1 MPQALK
7 MSVKKLANI
16 KLNTT
21 IILLTIIALTA
32 IATWIIPAGKF
43 ETVTR
48 EDGRNVLVE
57 GSFHYVENTPQD
69 LFAVLKAPMQAFLR
83 SQTAEIMAFLLI
95 IGGAFM
101 IVEKTGAITAF
112 IKRLSH
118 MFLKHPELKNLYIPV
133 SMTLFSI
140 GGATFGMSEEVLIF
154 IPIFI
159 PLSLSLGYDS
169 MVGVTVPFIGAA
181 AGFAS
186 AFMNPFTL
194 GIAQGIAQLQP
205 YSGYEFRLV
214 IWVICT
220 AAAIAFIMNYARK
233 VEKDP
238 KASLTYEFDQEKKK
252 ELSTNESEN
261 VVFSTSHIFVLLA
274 FAATMVLLVF
284 GVSKYGWY
292 ITEIG
297 ALFFGLGLVA
307 AILGR
312 LKVTDACTA
321 FYDGVRGMAEIV
333 FLLALATSI
342 IIIAENGN
350 ILDTT
355 LNYMAG
361 IISKLNSVLASWAAF
376 IMQAIINFFI
386 PSGSSKAVLTM
397 PILAPLSDLIGIS
410 RQTMVL
416 AYQFGDGWTNV
427 CIPTSPVVIAVIG
440 MAKIPFQK
448 WFKFILPLVTIW
460 FLLSFGFLAIA
471 NYINWQ

>member
-1 MPQALK
+1 MAQTLK
-7 MSVKKLANI
+7 LSLKKLAGFKI
-16 KLNTT
+16 NTT
-21 IILLTIIALTA
+21 IILLTIITLTA
-32 IATWIIPAGKF
+32 IATWVIPAGKF
-43 ETVTR
+43 ETVVQ
-48 EDGRNVLVE
+48 DGRNVLVE
-57 GSFHYVENTPQD
+57 GSFHYVDATPQN
-69 LFAVLKAPMQAFLR
+69 LFEVLKAPMKAFLR

-101 IVEKTGAITAF
+101 VVEKTGAITAF
-112 IKRLSH
+112 IKRISRVFLDHSA
-118 MFLKHPELKNLYIPV
+118 LKHLYIPL
-133 SMTLFSI
+133 SMILFSL

-194 GIAQGIAQLQP
+194 GIAQGIAELP
-205 YSGYEFRLV
+205 MYSGFEFRLV
-214 IWVICT
+214 MWVICT
-220 AAAIAFIMNYARK
+220 IVAIAFIMLYARK
-233 VEKDP
+233 IEKDP

-252 ELSTNESEN
+252 ELSATAAEE
-261 VVFSTSHIFVLLA
+261 VVFTTSHILVLLA
-274 FAATMVLLVF
+274 FAVTMGLLVF
-284 GVSKYGWY
+284 GVLKYEWY

-297 ALFFGLGLVA
+297 ALFFALALVA
-307 AILGR
+307 AVFGR
-312 LKVTDACTA
+312 LKMQEACTA

-342 IIIAENGN
+342 IIVAENGN
-350 ILDTT
+350 ILDTA

-427 CIPTSPVVIAVIG
+427 CIPTSPIVIAVIG

-448 WFKFILPLVTIW
+448 WFKFIAPLVAVW
-460 FLLSFGFLAIA
+460 FLLSFVFLAVA

>member
-7 MSVKKLANI
+7 ISVKKLANI

-21 IILLTIIALTA
+21 VILLTIIALTA
-32 IATWIIPAGKF
+32 IATWLIPAGKF
-43 ETVTR
+43 ETVKQG
-48 EDGRNVLVE
+48 GRNVLVE
-57 GSFHYVENTPQD
+57 GSFHYVEATPQN
-69 LFAVLKAPMQAFLR
+69 LFDVLKAPMQAFLR

-101 IVEKTGAITAF
+101 VVEKTGAITAF
-112 IKRLSH
+112 IKRISRV
-118 MFLKHPELKNLYIPV
+118 FLEHPALKNLYIPI
-133 SMTLFSI
+133 SMILFSI

-194 GIAQGIAQLQP
+194 GIAQGIAELP
-205 YSGYEFRLV
+205 MYSGFYFRLI

-220 AAAIAFIMNYARK
+220 IAAIAFIMHYARK
-233 VEKDP
+233 IEKDP

-252 ELSTNESEN
+252 ELSANGTET
-261 VVFSTSHIFVLLA
+261 VVFTTSHTLVLLA
-274 FAATMVLLVF
+274 FGATMALLVF
-284 GVSKYGWY
+284 GVLKYEWY

-297 ALFFGLGLVA
+297 ALFVGLALLA
-307 AILGR
+307 AIFGR
-312 LKVTDACTA
+312 LKVQEACTS

-350 ILDTT
+350 ILDTA

-361 IISKLNSVLASWAAF
+361 IISKLNSTLASWAAF

-427 CIPTSPVVIAVIG
+427 CIPTSPIVIAVIG

-460 FLLSFGFLAIA
+460 FLLSFAFLGIA
-471 NYINWQ
+471 NYIHWQ

>member
-1 MPQALK
+1 L
-7 MSVKKLANI
+7 SRV
-16 KLNTT
+16 
-21 IILLTIIALTA
+21 
-32 IATWIIPAGKF
+32 
-43 ETVTR
+43 
-48 EDGRNVLVE
+48 
-57 GSFHYVENTPQD
+57 
-69 LFAVLKAPMQAFLR
+69 FLD
-83 SQTAEIMAFLLI
+83 
-95 IGGAFM
+95 
-101 IVEKTGAITAF
+101 
-112 IKRLSH
+112 
-118 MFLKHPELKNLYIPV
+118 HPSLRNLYIPL
-133 SMTLFSI
+133 SMILFSI

-169 MVGVTVPFIGAA
+169 LVGVTVPFIGAA

-194 GIAQGIAQLQP
+194 GVAQGIAELP
-205 YSGYEFRLV
+205 MYSGFQFRL
-214 IWVICT
+214 IMWVICT
-220 AAAIAFIMNYARK
+220 AVAIAFIMYYAHK
-233 VEKDP
+233 IEKDP
-238 KASLTYEFDQEKKK
+238 KASLTYEFDKEKRK
-252 ELSTNESEN
+252 EVAITHNEAVTFTLS
-261 VVFSTSHIFVLLA
+261 HKLVLIA
-274 FAATMVLLVF
+274 FAATMGLLVF
-284 GVSKYGWY
+284 GVLKYEWY

-297 ALFFGLGLVA
+297 ALFFGLALVA
-307 AILGR
+307 TIFGR
-312 LKVTDACTA
+312 LKVSDACTA

-350 ILDTT
+350 ILDTA
-355 LNYMAG
+355 LNFMAG
-361 IISKLNSVLASWAAF
+361 IISKLNSTLASWAAF

-397 PILAPLSDLIGIS
+397 PILAPLSDLIGIT

-427 CIPTSPVVIAVIG
+427 CIPTSPIVIAVIG

-448 WFKFILPLVTIW
+448 WFKFILPLVTVW

>member
-1 MPQALK
+1 MAQALK
-7 MSVKKLANI
+7 MSVKKLKDL

-21 IILLTIIALTA
+21 VILLTIIALTA
-32 IATWIIPAGKF
+32 IATWLIPAGKF
-43 ETVTR
+43 DTVLK
-48 EDGRNVLVE
+48 DGRNVLVE
-57 GSFHYVENTPQD
+57 GSFHYVDSTPQN

-83 SQTAEIMAFLLI
+83 STTAEIMAFLLI

-101 IVEKTGAITAF
+101 IIEKTGAITAF
-112 IKRLSH
+112 IKRLSRV
-118 MFLKHPELKNLYIPV
+118 FLDHPKLRNLYIPL
-133 SMTLFSI
+133 SMLLFSL

-169 MVGVTVPFIGAA
+169 LVGVTVPFIGAA

-194 GIAQGIAQLQP
+194 GIAQGIAELP
-205 YSGYEFRLV
+205 MYSGFYFRL
-214 IWVICT
+214 IMWVICT
-220 AAAIAFIMNYARK
+220 AVAIIFIMNYARK
-233 VEKDP
+233 IEKDP

-252 ELSTNESEN
+252 ELSSAGTEET
-261 VVFSTSHIFVLLA
+261 VFTTSHTLVLIS
-274 FAATMVLLVF
+274 FAATMVLLVY
-284 GVSKYGWY
+284 GVLKYEWY

-297 ALFFGLGLVA
+297 ALFFGLGIVA
-307 AILGR
+307 TIFGK
-312 LKVTDACTA
+312 LKVQDACTA

-350 ILDTT
+350 ILDTA

-361 IISKLNSVLASWAAF
+361 IISKLNSTLASWAAF

-427 CIPTSPVVIAVIG
+427 CIPTSPIVIAVIG
-440 MAKIPFQK
+440 MAKLSFQK

-460 FLLSFGFLAIA
+460 FMLSFGFLAIA